1 MKYFVISF
9 DDNTVHDRR
18 VVELLNKYA
27 LKATFFVNSGTIGK
41 PGYIER
47 RELAT
52 LYRGHEVGSHTI
64 NHTNLIDLDDEKE
77 IKHQVEE
84 DIEFIESYVDYK
96 VTGFAYPFGEYNDV
110 VRKILEKLGIKYAR
124 TSLSARTTEA
134 PHDFYKWHPTMH
146 YSGLAYDT
154 TDRERRNRGI
164 QFMFHSFDQFM
175 EDPDAELFHLW
186 LHSWELKEDKFKW
199 DQLERLFRLISIEEV
214 EVVTYK
220 EYYNLKQ

>member
-1 MKYFVISF
+1 MKYFIISF

-27 LKATFFVNSGTIGK
+27 LTATFFVNSGTIGK
-41 PGYIER
+41 PGYITA
-47 RELAT
+47 RELST

-77 IKHQVEE
+77 IIHQIEE

-96 VTGFAYPFGEYNDV
+96 VIGFAYPFGEYNDAI
-110 VRKILEKLGIKYAR
+110 RKILEKQGIKYAR
-124 TSLSARTTEA
+124 TSLSARNTEA
-134 PHDFYKWHPTMH
+134 PRDFYKWHPTMH
-146 YSGLAYDT
+146 YSGMAYDT
-154 TDRERRNRGI
+154 QDRERRNRGI
-164 QFMFHSFDQFM
+164 QFMFRQFDEFM

>member
-1 MKYFVISF
+1 MKYFLISF

-27 LKATFFVNSGTIGK
+27 LKGTFFINSGTIGK
-41 PGYIER
+41 PGYIDR
-47 RELAT
+47 KELKS
-52 LYRGHEVGSHTI
+52 LYKGHEIGSHTI
-64 NHTNLIDLDDEKE
+64 NHTNLIDLDVQE
-77 IKHQVEE
+77 IIHQIEG
-84 DIEFIESYVDYK
+84 DIEFLEVYSNQK
-96 VTGFAYPFGEYNDV
+96 VEGFAYPFGEYNDTIIKV
-110 VRKILEKLGIKYAR
+110 VQKLELKYAR
-124 TSLSARTTEA
+124 TSRNTKKTEA

-154 TDRERRNRGI
+154 NDRERRNRGI
-164 QFMFHSFDQFM
+164 QFMFHKFDQFM

-199 DQLERLFRLISIEEV
+199 DQLERLFRLVSIEEV
-214 EVVTYK
+214 EVLTYK